1 MKTLNPMPVK
11 KRIDGIKDTL
21 AESGCVVMWIVS
33 GVSDTGEKIN
43 LQSQRKV
50 DIVLAIDDASVVE
63 AAKEASDNNLQG
75 ALVYGIGN
83 STEAIYY
90 LDSGWAEALITPDE
104 FAAGYKS
111 VVGLVDMLRGSR
123 KYSVE
128 EKPVSYQLLTRKNLF
143 DEENKKLLYAIS
155 Q

>member
-1 MKTLNPMPVK
+1 M
-11 KRIDGIKDTL
+11 
-21 AESGCVVMWIVS
+21 
-33 GVSDTGEKIN
+33 
-43 LQSQRKV
+43 
-50 DIVLAIDDASVVE
+50 VE

-111 VVGLVDMLRGSR
+111 VVGLVDMLHGSR